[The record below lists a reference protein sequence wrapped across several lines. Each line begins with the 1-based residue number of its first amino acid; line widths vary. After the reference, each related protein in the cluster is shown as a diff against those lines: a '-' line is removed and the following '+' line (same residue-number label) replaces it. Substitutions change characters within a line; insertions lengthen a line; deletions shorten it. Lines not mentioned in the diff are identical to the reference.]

1 VLINLKFYIYFE
13 HTGSELKMLKW
24 LLGENLSKNK
34 KPGAEGIG
42 RPGSL
47 TNQMKKL
54 TVILNIVKLYS

>member
-1 VLINLKFYIYFE
+1 
-13 HTGSELKMLKW
+13 